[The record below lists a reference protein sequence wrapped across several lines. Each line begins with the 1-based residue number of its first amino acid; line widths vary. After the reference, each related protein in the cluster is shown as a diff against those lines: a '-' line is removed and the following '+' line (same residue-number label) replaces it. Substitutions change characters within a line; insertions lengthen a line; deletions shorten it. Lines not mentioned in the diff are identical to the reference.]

1 MKYGVATQDAQA
13 LLEKAARYLPEE
25 SVQLV
30 GRAYD
35 YADRCHQGQTRKS
48 GEPYI
53 AHPLEAAVFLADL
66 NLDVHTLCGALL
78 HDVMEDCGVG
88 FDDIKGRF
96 GPEVAKLVDGVTK
109 LTRMDYPRSPGA
121 DRNGALPPLDDPDKL
136 YAESLRKMLVA
147 MAEDIRVVLIKLA
160 DRLHNMKT
168 LDALP
173 SAKRKSIAQETLDIY
188 SPLAHRLGIWEIKW
202 QLDDLAFRHLD
213 EERYREISRM
223 LAARRAERE
232 EYVEQI
238 CATLRRFLAQADLK
252 CEVNGRP
259 KGIYSIHTK
268 MQKYAAQGQGEE
280 LRDIFDLYA
289 LRVVVESE
297 GDCYRALGII
307 HQIWSPIPGQFDDY
321 VANPKENMYQALH
334 TTVLCQG
341 GQPLEVQIKTHEM
354 HQVAE
359 YGVAAHWRYKEG
371 GGPKDLRFEEKMT
384 WLRQLLEWQR
394 EAAGTDDFIE
404 SVKQDLFHEQVFVY
418 TPKGDIVELAA
429 GSTPIDFAYKIHT
442 ELGHR
447 CAGGKVN
454 GRLVSL
460 DTALQNGDT
469 VEIMAAKSERGP
481 SPDWLNP
488 NLGYVKSAG
497 ARQKIRQWFNH
508 QARGSNIER
517 GRDKLR
523 RELRRLNMR
532 LADPEILTLVKFDN
546 MEDFLVSLGSGGFTE
561 GQLAN
566 RLSQAVKTE
575 PELPQSKVKLP
586 LSSPSSG
593 ISVLGVGDLLI
604 RIAGCCNPIPGD
616 EIAGFVTRVRGVSV
630 HKKDCSSLLNED
642 EPERIVSVSWGEAKE
657 MYPVRVR
664 IEAYDRVGLL
674 RDVTVRVS
682 EERVNIAAVVTEEKS
697 DGTVTMELTLHT
709 TGLDQLGK
717 LFAKLEGIRSV
728 ILVTRVR
735 TTVAA
740 PLEA

>member
-1 MKYGVATQDAQA
+1 MHNGVATQDAQV
-13 LLEKAARYLPEE
+13 LLEKVSRYLPADAA
-25 SVQLV
+25 QLV
-30 GRAYD
+30 ERAYN

-66 NLDVHTLCGALL
+66 NLDVHTICGALL
-78 HDVMEDCGVG
+78 HDVIEDCGVG
-88 FDDIKGRF
+88 YEDLQSRF
-96 GPEVAKLVDGVTK
+96 GAEVAKLVDGVTK
-109 LTRMDYPRSPGA
+109 LTRMDYPRIPGA
-121 DRNGALPPLDDPDKL
+121 ERNAVALPDADPDKL

-173 SAKRKSIAQETLDIY
+173 PAKRKSIAQETLDIY

-238 CATLRRFLAQADLK
+238 CATLRQFLAQAELK

-268 MQKYAAQGQGEE
+268 IQKYAAQGDE
-280 LRDIFDLYA
+280 LRDILDLYA
-289 LRVVVESE
+289 LRVVVDSE

-321 VANPKENMYQALH
+321 IATPKENMYQALH

-341 GQPLEVQIKTHEM
+341 GQPLEVQIKTNEM

-371 GGPKDLRFEEKMT
+371 RAKDLRFEEKMT

-404 SVKQDLFHEQVFVY
+404 SVKQDLFHDQVFVY

-447 CAGGKVN
+447 CIGGKVN

-481 SPDWLNP
+481 SPDWLNL

-523 RELRRLNMR
+523 KELRRQNMG
-532 LADPEILTLVKFDN
+532 LADPEVLALVKFDN
-546 MEDFLVSLGSGGFTE
+546 IDDFLVNLGSGGFTE

-566 RLSQAVKTE
+566 RLSQAVRPE

-586 LSSPSSG
+586 LTSPGSG

-604 RIAGCCNPIPGD
+604 RIAGCCGPIPGD
-616 EIAGFVTRVRGVSV
+616 EIAGFVTRARGVTV
-630 HKKDCSSLLNED
+630 HKKECLSLHNED